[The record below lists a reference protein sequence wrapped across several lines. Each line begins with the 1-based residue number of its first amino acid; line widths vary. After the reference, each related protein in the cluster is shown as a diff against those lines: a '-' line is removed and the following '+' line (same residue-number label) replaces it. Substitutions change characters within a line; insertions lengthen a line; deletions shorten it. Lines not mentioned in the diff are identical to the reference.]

1 MKLNAYSLFTIFF
14 CSFLWS
20 QNDSIQLISVNYKYI
35 VRDDKLKN
43 ITFDKDFNLFRYPD
57 LGISIYDMESV
68 QAPSAANN
76 SNNPEIV
83 QWKPK
88 GKNLNTLYKDYNK
101 NEMYLKDM
109 ISFRFFVMKDSLT
122 IFNWDIQNEKKT
134 ILGYQCQAA
143 TTSFRGRNY
152 KAWFTSA
159 LPVCGPWKFD
169 NLPGAILEVKS
180 LDQYVSW
187 EAKGIVIN
195 NKSEASTLPENPF
208 SLDKMMTWS
217 EFKALYKQKAIADS
231 KYKTAEGEELNM
243 VTPRMLTERYIDEND
258 KDYQA
263 DKVLEKLMN
272 GNN

>member
-1 MKLNAYSLFTIFF
+1 MKKNVFTILLII
-14 CSFLWS
+14 CALNIWA
-20 QNDSIQLISVNYKYI
+20 QQDSIQLISVNYKYI
-35 VRDDKLKN
+35 VRGDKLKN

-68 QAPSAANN
+68 QAPSETNT
-76 SNNPEIV
+76 SNNPEFL

-109 ISFRFFVMKDSLT
+109 ISFRFFVQKDSLT
-122 IFNWDIQNEKKT
+122 IIDWDIQDETKT
-134 ILGYQCQAA
+134 ILGYRCQAA

-152 KAWFTSA
+152 KAWFTTA

-169 NLPGAILEVKS
+169 NLPGAILEVKA

-187 EAKGIVIN
+187 EAKGITV
-195 NKSEASTLPENPF
+195 KKQSSEVAKPENPF
-208 SLDKMMTWS
+208 SLEKFLTWS

-231 KYKTAEGEELNM
+231 KYKVKEGEEMNV

-258 KDYQA
+258 KDYLA
-263 DKVLEKLMN
+263 DKVRE
-272 GNN
+272 

>member
-1 MKLNAYSLFTIFF
+1 MKNNLFTILLLVFALN
-14 CSFLWS
+14 LWG
-20 QNDSIQLISVNYKYI
+20 QKDSVQLIEIKYQHI
-35 VRDDKLKN
+35 VRGDKFKN
-43 ITFDKDFNLFRYPD
+43 ITFNKDFSLFRYPD
-57 LGISIYDMESV
+57 FGLSIYDLESLE
-68 QAPSAANN
+68 APSKISD
-76 SNNPEIV
+76 SNNPDFV

-109 ISFRFFVMKDSLT
+109 ISFRFFVVKDSLT
-122 IFNWDIQNEKKT
+122 IFDWDIQNEKKT
-134 ILGYQCQAA
+134 ILGYQCQSA

-152 KAWFTSA
+152 KAWFTTA

-169 NLPGAILEVKS
+169 NLPGAILEVKA

-195 NKSEASTLPENPF
+195 NKSEASAIPENPF
-208 SLDKMMTWS
+208 SVDKKMTWS
-217 EFKALYKQKAIADS
+217 EFKALYKQKAIANS

-263 DKVLEKLMN
+263 DKVLEKKMN

>member
-1 MKLNAYSLFTIFF
+1 MSTLEIDYEIVTKPDKNLES
-14 CSFLWS
+14 
-20 QNDSIQLISVNYKYI
+20 KYI
-35 VRDDKLKN
+35 QNYNLKVHS
-43 ITFDKDFNLFRYPD
+43 TQR
-57 LGISIYDMESV
+57 ISIYDIVKKTVDNQENS
-68 QAPSAANN
+68 
-76 SNNPEIV
+76 SNNPFE
-83 QWKPK
+83 WKPK

-101 NEMYLKDM
+101 NEMYFKDM
-109 ISFRFFVMKDSLT
+109 ISFRFFVVKDSLT
-122 IFNWDIQNEKKT
+122 IFDWDIQNEKKT

-152 KAWFTSA
+152 KAWFTTA

-180 LDQYVSW
+180 LDQYISW

-195 NKSEASTLPENPF
+195 NKSEVSTLPENPF
-208 SLDKMMTWS
+208 SLDKKMTWS

-263 DKVLEKLMN
+263 DKVLEKLMK

>member
-20 QNDSIQLISVNYKYI
+20 QNDSIQLISVNYKYL

-152 KAWFTSA
+152 KAWFTTA

-187 EAKGIVIN
+187 EAKGIIV
-195 NKSEASTLPENPF
+195 KKQSSEVAKPVNPF
-208 SLDKMMTWS
+208 SLEKVLTWT
-217 EFKALYKQKAIADS
+217 EFKGLYKQKAIADS
-231 KYKTAEGEELNM
+231 KFKTVQGEEINV

-263 DKVLEKLMN
+263 DKVLEKKMN